1 MPPESGVAGPQGKN
15 RPTLAPPVGVWGLG
29 CSLGTMAR
37 SPGRDVWEGLGAK
50 VQSTLETQ
58 EEYAR
63 PGEKAGSHS
72 TFILLG
78 LSLLTSPPSPTSAP
92 AGADRVRQE
101 PGARSKGT
109 SQMGCNRPSMGSLGR
124 GRASEC
130 EEREDR
136 CPGLWM
142 LTVQRAPTPGPSG
155 LGCSVSPSC
164 LSLWFRLDENG
175 APRPPLQISKP

>member
-1 MPPESGVAGPQGKN
+1 M
-15 RPTLAPPVGVWGLG
+15 G

-37 SPGRDVWEGLGAK
+37 SAGRDVWEGLGAK
-50 VQSTLETQ
+50 VQSALETQ

-78 LSLLTSPPSPTSAP
+78 LSPLTSPPSPTSAP

-130 EEREDR
+130 EEPEDR

-142 LTVQRAPTPGPSG
+142 LTVQSHPSPCSSLTLPRGTPSPHNHPEHPDVPDDAGPWGAQGS
-155 LGCSVSPSC
+155 LFLIHSPS
-164 LSLWFRLDENG
+164 LD
-175 APRPPLQISKP
+175 PLKPL